1 MAENENTFSR
11 LWDCADENAAGEK
24 SVLLE
29 EAVDI
34 LKARGRLASST
45 AIAVRQSL
53 SFGQTFERALS
64 HLVAGAE
71 PSVLLAEALR
81 FAARV
86 SAGMEQLPV
95 DDVLACDELLETL
108 GLGELTADVEPA
120 AMIDA
125 LKAERFL
132 RTVAPELSQL
142 RVRSHGGSARIEADA
157 AATEAIFARRGE
169 CAAELR
175 RLGFSYISLDLEG
188 YRTGSLNEVL

>member
-1 MAENENTFSR
+1 MVATAMAENENTFSR
-11 LWDCADENAAGEK
+11 LWDCADEIVAGEK

-132 RTVAPELSQL
+132 RTNRFLLALPQVIG
-142 RVRSHGGSARIEADA
+142 RVRLSSVTDELLAEHVGAWCDA
-157 AATEAIFARRGE
+157 HRA
-169 CAAELR
+169 
-175 RLGFSYISLDLEG
+175 S
-188 YRTGSLNEVL
+188 